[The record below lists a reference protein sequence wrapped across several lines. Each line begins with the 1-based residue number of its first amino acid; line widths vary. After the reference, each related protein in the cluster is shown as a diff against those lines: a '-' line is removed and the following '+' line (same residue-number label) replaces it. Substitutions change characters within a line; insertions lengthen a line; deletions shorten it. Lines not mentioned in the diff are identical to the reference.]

1 MKEKGTM
8 ASSSHNLRICEYDFE
23 EKKKLRRLYESFN
36 DNKRYG
42 GEGLIVPN
50 IN

>member
-23 EKKKLRRLYESFN
+23 EKKNLEDYMKALMITK
-36 DNKRYG
+36 DM
-42 GEGLIVPN
+42 EGRA
-50 IN
+50 